1 MFIDN
6 KKTTIGVKLK
16 KRILILVLIIA
27 VIIFFSFNFF
37 RESFLGITGIG
48 YTIILSGLIIIYHA
62 WCIVRDY
69 HYFYFSEQGAK
80 LVFRFYSL
88 SSLFKRPNSIEI
100 KKNEFHKFQI
110 ENKLLG
116 FRQYLLLYQQMPGGI
131 AKYPPISISLLRKSE
146 KKDLFNTLSTKY
158 S

>member
-69 HYFYFSEQGAK
+69 HYFYLSEQGAK
-80 LVFRFYSL
+80 LVFRFY
-88 SSLFKRPNSIEI
+88 
-100 KKNEFHKFQI
+100 
-110 ENKLLG
+110 
-116 FRQYLLLYQQMPGGI
+116 LLLHSHQPEPGYEWI
-131 AKYPPISISLLRKSE
+131 VQHDHASR
-146 KKDLFNTLSTKY
+146 D
-158 S
+158 